1 MNTRTK
7 SVLIYIGGIVTGII
21 LTFVILLFVA
31 KSNSDNP
38 SNDNK
43 IIFEQPQQKIDAK
56 SFEVLQVL
64 PDGNALATVK
74 SNENFGMIV
83 MLLANKNATYYDNQ
97 KIEVSTG
104 KCARQIGTYRYMTR
118 NNIEKTVPII
128 DLLMN
133 KD

>member
-38 SNDNK
+38 SNDNM

-64 PDGNALATVK
+64 PYGNALATVE

-128 DLLMN
+128 DIVN
-133 KD
+133 E

>member
-38 SNDNK
+38 SNDNM

-128 DLLMN
+128 DIVN
-133 KD
+133 E

>member
-38 SNDNK
+38 SNDNM

-64 PDGNALATVK
+64 PDGNALATVE
-74 SNENFGMIV
+74 SNESFGMIV
-83 MLLANKNATYYDNQ
+83 MLLANKNATYYDDQ

-128 DLLMN
+128 DIVN
-133 KD
+133 E

>member
-38 SNDNK
+38 SNDNM

-64 PDGNALATVK
+64 PDGNALATVE

-128 DLLMN
+128 DIVN
-133 KD
+133 E

>member
-38 SNDNK
+38 SNDNM

>member
-38 SNDNK
+38 SNDNM

-64 PDGNALATVK
+64 PDGNALATVE
-74 SNENFGMIV
+74 SPENFGMIV
-83 MLLANKNATYYDNQ
+83 MFRAKGNASYYDDQ
-97 KIEVSTG
+97 KIEIPTG

-128 DLLMN
+128 DIVN
-133 KD
+133 E

>member
-1 MNTRTK
+1 MNIRTK

-38 SNDNK
+38 SNDNM

-64 PDGNALATVK
+64 PDGNALATVE
-74 SNENFGMIV
+74 SPENFGMIV
-83 MLLANKNATYYDNQ
+83 MFRAKGNASYYDDQ
-97 KIEVSTG
+97 KIEIPTG

-128 DLLMN
+128 DIVN
-133 KD
+133 E

>member
-38 SNDNK
+38 SNDNM

-64 PDGNALATVK
+64 PDGNALATVE
-74 SNENFGMIV
+74 SPENFGMIV
-83 MLLANKNATYYDNQ
+83 MFRAKGNASYYDDQ
-97 KIEVSTG
+97 KIEIPTG

-128 DLLMN
+128 DIIN
-133 KD
+133 E

>member
-38 SNDNK
+38 SNDNM

-64 PDGNALATVK
+64 PDGNALATVE

-83 MLLANKNATYYDNQ
+83 MLLANKNATYYDDQ
-97 KIEVSTG
+97 KNRNS
-104 KCARQIGTYRYMTR
+104 YR
-118 NNIEKTVPII
+118 
-128 DLLMN
+128 
-133 KD
+133 

>member
-38 SNDNK
+38 SNDNM

-64 PDGNALATVK
+64 PDGNALATVE
-74 SNENFGMIV
+74 SNENFGMVV

-128 DLLMN
+128 DIVN
-133 KD
+133 E

>member
-38 SNDNK
+38 SNDNM

-56 SFEVLQVL
+56 SFEVMQVL
-64 PDGNALATVK
+64 PDGNALATVE

-83 MLLANKNATYYDNQ
+83 MLLPNKNATYYDNQ
-97 KIEVSTG
+97 KIEVPTG

-128 DLLMN
+128 DIVN
-133 KD
+133 E

>member
-38 SNDNK
+38 SNDNM

-64 PDGNALATVK
+64 PDGNALATVE

-83 MLLANKNATYYDNQ
+83 MFLANKNATYYDNQ
-97 KIEVSTG
+97 KIEVPTG

-128 DLLMN
+128 DIVN
-133 KD
+133 E

>member
-38 SNDNK
+38 SNDNM

-56 SFEVLQVL
+56 SFEVMQVL
-64 PDGNALATVK
+64 PDGNALATVE

-97 KIEVSTG
+97 KIEVPTG
-104 KCARQIGTYRYMTR
+104 KYARQIGTYRYMTR

-128 DLLMN
+128 DIVN
-133 KD
+133 E

>member
-38 SNDNK
+38 SNDNM

-64 PDGNALATVK
+64 PDGNALATVE

-97 KIEVSTG
+97 KIEVPTG

-128 DLLMN
+128 DIVN
-133 KD
+133 E

>member
-38 SNDNK
+38 SNDNM

-83 MLLANKNATYYDNQ
+83 MLLANKNATYYDDQ

-128 DLLMN
+128 DIVN
-133 KD
+133 E

>member
-38 SNDNK
+38 SNDNM

-56 SFEVLQVL
+56 SFEVMQVL
-64 PDGNALATVK
+64 PDGNALATVE

-83 MLLANKNATYYDNQ
+83 MFLANKNATYYDNQ
-97 KIEVSTG
+97 KIEVPTG

-128 DLLMN
+128 DIVN
-133 KD
+133 E

>member
-38 SNDNK
+38 SNDNM

-64 PDGNALATVK
+64 PDGNALATVE

-83 MLLANKNATYYDNQ
+83 MFRAKGNASYYDDQ
-97 KIEVSTG
+97 KIEIPTG

-128 DLLMN
+128 DIVN
-133 KD
+133 E

>member
-38 SNDNK
+38 SNDNM

-64 PDGNALATVK
+64 LDGNALATVE

-83 MLLANKNATYYDNQ
+83 MFLANKNATYYDNQ
-97 KIEVSTG
+97 KIEVPTG

-128 DLLMN
+128 DIVN
-133 KD
+133 E

>member
-38 SNDNK
+38 SNDNM

-56 SFEVLQVL
+56 SFEVMQVL
-64 PDGNALATVK
+64 PDGNALATVE

-97 KIEVSTG
+97 KIEVPTG

-128 DLLMN
+128 DIVN
-133 KD
+133 E

>member
-38 SNDNK
+38 SNDNM

-64 PDGNALATVK
+64 PDGNALATVE

-83 MLLANKNATYYDNQ
+83 MFLANKNAIYYDNQ
-97 KIEVSTG
+97 KIEVPTG

-128 DLLMN
+128 DIVN
-133 KD
+133 E

>member
-38 SNDNK
+38 SNDNM

-104 KCARQIGTYRYMTR
+104 KCAKQIGTYRYMTR

-128 DLLMN
+128 DIVN
-133 KD
+133 E

>member
-38 SNDNK
+38 SNDNM

-64 PDGNALATVK
+64 PDGNALATIE
-74 SNENFGMIV
+74 SPENFGMIV
-83 MLLANKNATYYDNQ
+83 MFRAKGNASYYDDQ
-97 KIEVSTG
+97 KIEIPTG

-128 DLLMN
+128 DIVN
-133 KD
+133 E

>member
-38 SNDNK
+38 SNDNM
-43 IIFEQPQQKIDAK
+43 IIFEQPQQIIDAK

-64 PDGNALATVK
+64 PDGNALATVE
-74 SNENFGMIV
+74 SPENFGMIV
-83 MLLANKNATYYDNQ
+83 MFRAKGNASYYDDQ
-97 KIEVSTG
+97 KIEIPTG

-118 NNIEKTVPII
+118 NNIEKTVQII
-128 DLLMN
+128 DIVN
-133 KD
+133 E

>member
-31 KSNSDNP
+31 KSNS
-38 SNDNK
+38 SNSSNNNMV
-43 IIFEQPQQKIDAK
+43 IFEQPQQIIDVK
-56 SFEVLQVL
+56 SFEIMQVL

-83 MLLANKNATYYDNQ
+83 MLLANKNATYYDDQ

-128 DLLMN
+128 DIVN
-133 KD
+133 E

>member
-38 SNDNK
+38 SNDNM

-64 PDGNALATVK
+64 TDGNALATVK

-83 MLLANKNATYYDNQ
+83 MLLANKNATYYDDQ

-128 DLLMN
+128 DIVN
-133 KD
+133 E

>member
-38 SNDNK
+38 SNDNM

-64 PDGNALATVK
+64 PDGNALATVE
-74 SNENFGMIV
+74 SPENFGMIV
-83 MLLANKNATYYDNQ
+83 MFRAKGNATYYDDQ

-128 DLLMN
+128 DIVN
-133 KD
+133 E

>member
-38 SNDNK
+38 SNDNM
-43 IIFEQPQQKIDAK
+43 IIFEQPQQIIDAK

-64 PDGNALATVK
+64 PDGNALATVE
-74 SNENFGMIV
+74 SPENFGMIV
-83 MLLANKNATYYDNQ
+83 MFRAKGNASYYDDQ
-97 KIEVSTG
+97 KIEIPTG

-128 DLLMN
+128 DIVN
-133 KD
+133 E

>member
-1 MNTRTK
+1 MSARTK
-7 SVLIYIGGIVTGII
+7 SILIYIGGIVTGII

-38 SNDNK
+38 SNDNM

-64 PDGNALATVK
+64 PDGNALATVE

-83 MLLANKNATYYDNQ
+83 MLLANKNATYYDDQ

-128 DLLMN
+128 DIVN
-133 KD
+133 E

>member
-38 SNDNK
+38 SNDNM

-64 PDGNALATVK
+64 PDGNALATVE

-83 MLLANKNATYYDNQ
+83 MLIANKNATYYDNQ
-97 KIEVSTG
+97 KIEVPTG

-128 DLLMN
+128 DIVN
-133 KD
+133 E

>member
-38 SNDNK
+38 SNDNM

-56 SFEVLQVL
+56 SFEVMQVL
-64 PDGNALATVK
+64 PDGNALATVE
-74 SNENFGMIV
+74 SNESFGMIV

-97 KIEVSTG
+97 KIEVPTG

-128 DLLMN
+128 DIVN
-133 KD
+133 E

>member
-38 SNDNK
+38 SNDNM
-43 IIFEQPQQKIDAK
+43 IIFEQPQQIIDAK

-64 PDGNALATVK
+64 PDGNALATVD
-74 SNENFGMIV
+74 SPENFGMIV
-83 MLLANKNATYYDNQ
+83 MFRAKGNASYYDDQ
-97 KIEVSTG
+97 KIEIPTG

-128 DLLMN
+128 DIVN
-133 KD
+133 E

>member
-1 MNTRTK
+1 MNIRTK

-38 SNDNK
+38 SNDNM

-83 MLLANKNATYYDNQ
+83 MLLANKNATYYDDQ

-128 DLLMN
+128 DIVN
-133 KD
+133 E

>member
-1 MNTRTK
+1 MNIRTK

-38 SNDNK
+38 SNDNM

-64 PDGNALATVK
+64 PDGNALATVE

-118 NNIEKTVPII
+118 NNTEKTVPII
-128 DLLMN
+128 DIVN
-133 KD
+133 E

>member
-7 SVLIYIGGIVTGII
+7 SILIYIGGIVTGII

-38 SNDNK
+38 SNDNM

-56 SFEVLQVL
+56 SFEILQVL
-64 PDGNALATVK
+64 PDGNALATVE

-83 MLLANKNATYYDNQ
+83 MFLANKNATYYDNQ
-97 KIEVSTG
+97 KIEVPTG

-128 DLLMN
+128 DIVN
-133 KD
+133 E

>member
-1 MNTRTK
+1 M
-7 SVLIYIGGIVTGII
+7 
-21 LTFVILLFVA
+21 
-31 KSNSDNP
+31 
-38 SNDNK
+38 

-83 MLLANKNATYYDNQ
+83 MLLANKNATYYDDQ

-128 DLLMN
+128 DIVN
-133 KD
+133 E

>member
-38 SNDNK
+38 SNDNM

-64 PDGNALATVK
+64 PDGNALAMVK

-83 MLLANKNATYYDNQ
+83 MLLANKNATYYDDQ

-118 NNIEKTVPII
+118 NNIEMTVPII
-128 DLLMN
+128 DIVN
-133 KD
+133 E